1 MHRPPVSGLPR
12 NACGTGTLH
21 RPCDWAFHAAM
32 SGEPMSGIDLAW
44 LRMERATN
52 PMTIVAVLILGGRV
66 THARLRSLLA
76 ERLLRFERFREL
88 PVHDAL
94 GTHWAPHRE
103 FDLDAHL
110 RRLRLPPRAGQRQ
123 LEQAASKLASA
134 QLDPGRPLWQIHL
147 IERYGK
153 GSALIARFHHCY
165 ADGIAL
171 MRVFLSLTDASPT
184 QTPAHAPAAHATPGN
199 APGGLL
205 SLVAP
210 LTDLLGSAMST
221 VQRAGVGAADLVS
234 ASLRTLAHPDQ
245 AAALARQG
253 AAALRELADIALLPE
268 DPPTPLKRKL
278 GSHKQV
284 AWAQSLSFLEVKTV
298 AAALDCTINDVLLAS
313 VAGAL
318 GAHLAGRGL
327 RIDGLTIRALVPVN
341 LRSATEQPQ
350 LGNQFGLVFA
360 NLPLGERNPLA
371 RVYAVHQDMQRLKRS
386 SQALVAL
393 WLLTAMGL
401 LPGVIEER
409 AIELFTA
416 KGSVVVSNVPG
427 PREPLY
433 LAGARISQQFFWV
446 PQAGDIGVGV
456 SLLTYDGRVHFG
468 LIADRNL
475 IPEPADVARGFV
487 AEFERLLLCTLAGPL
502 GTRAS

>member
-1 MHRPPVSGLPR
+1 
-12 NACGTGTLH
+12 
-21 RPCDWAFHAAM
+21 M

-52 PMTIVAVLILGGRV
+52 PMTIVAVLILDGRV
-66 THARLRSLLA
+66 TRARMRALLA
-76 ERLLRFERFREL
+76 DRLLRFERFREL
-88 PVHDAL
+88 PVSDAL
-94 GTHWAPHRE
+94 GTRWTQDPH
-103 FDLDAHL
+103 FDLETHL
-110 RRLRLPPRAGQRQ
+110 RSLRLPPRAGQRQ
-123 LEQAASKLASA
+123 LEQAASKLAST
-134 QLDPGRPLWQIHL
+134 QLNPRRPLWQIHL
-147 IERYGK
+147 VERYGK
-153 GSALIARFHHCY
+153 GSAVIARFHHCY

-171 MRVFLSLTDASPT
+171 MRVLLSLTDATPT
-184 QTPAHAPAAHATPGN
+184 PVAARAPTVPATRGN
-199 APGGLL
+199 SQGGLL
-205 SLVAP
+205 SLVSP
-210 LTDLLGSAMST
+210 LTDLVGSAMSA
-221 VQRAGVGAADLVS
+221 VQRTGQGAADLVS
-234 ASLRTLAHPDQ
+234 ASLHTLAHPEQ

-253 AAALRELADIALLPE
+253 ASALRELADITLLPE
-268 DPPTPLKRKL
+268 DPPTPLKGKL

-284 AWAQSLSFLEVKTV
+284 AWAHSLSFTEVKTV
-298 AAALDCTINDVLLAS
+298 AAALDCTINDVLLAG

-318 GAHLAGRGL
+318 GSHLAKRGV
-327 RIDGLTIRALVPVN
+327 RTEGLSIRALVPVN
-341 LRSATEQPQ
+341 LRSAEEQPQ

-360 NLPLGERNPLA
+360 NLPIGERNPLA
-371 RVYAVHQDMQRLKRS
+371 RVYAVHQDMLRLKRS

-433 LAGARISQQFFWV
+433 LAGARIAQQFFWV

-468 LIADRNL
+468 LMADRHL
-475 IPEPADVARGFV
+475 IAEPGDVARRFV
-487 AEFERLLLCTLAGPL
+487 DEFERLLLCTLAGPL
-502 GTRAS
+502 AGKSRAS

>member
-1 MHRPPVSGLPR
+1 
-12 NACGTGTLH
+12 
-21 RPCDWAFHAAM
+21 M

-52 PMTIVAVLILGGRV
+52 PMMIVAVLILDGRV
-66 THARLRSLLA
+66 TRARLRSLLA
-76 ERLLRFERFREL
+76 GRLLRFERFREL

-94 GTHWAPHRE
+94 GTRWAQDPH
-103 FDLDAHL
+103 FDVDRHL
-110 RRLRLPPRAGQRQ
+110 RMLRLPPRAGQRQ
-123 LEQAASKLASA
+123 LEAAASKLAST
-134 QLDPGRPLWQIHL
+134 QLDPHRPLWQIHL

-153 GSALIARFHHCY
+153 GSAIIARFHHCY

-171 MRVFLSLTDASPT
+171 MRVLLSLTDPAPMPVAAP
-184 QTPAHAPAAHATPGN
+184 TPATHPVRGN
-199 APGGLL
+199 SQRGLL
-205 SLVAP
+205 SLMSP
-210 LTDLLGSAMST
+210 LTDLVGSAMSA
-221 VQRAGVGAADLVS
+221 VQRAGQGAADLVS

-253 AAALRELADIALLPE
+253 AAALGELADIALLPE
-268 DPPTPLKRKL
+268 DPPTPLKGKL
-278 GSHKQV
+278 GSHKQA
-284 AWAQSLSFLEVKTV
+284 AWSQPLSFMEVKTV
-298 AAALDCTINDVLLAS
+298 ATALDCTINDVLLAG

-318 GAHLAGRGL
+318 GSHLAQRGVG
-327 RIDGLTIRALVPVN
+327 IDGLTIRALVPVN
-341 LRSATEQPQ
+341 LRLADEEPQ

-360 NLPLGERNPLA
+360 NLPIGERNPLA
-371 RVYAVHQDMQRLKRS
+371 RVYAVHQDMLRLKRS

-401 LPGVIEER
+401 LPGVVEER

-416 KGSVVVSNVPG
+416 KASVVVSNVPG

-446 PQAGDIGVGV
+446 PQAGAIGVGI
-456 SLLTYDGRVHFG
+456 SLLTYGGRVHFG

-475 IPEPADVARGFV
+475 IPDPHDVARRFSD
-487 AEFERLLLCTLAGPL
+487 EFERLLLCTLAGSL
-502 GTRAS
+502 GARAS

>member
-1 MHRPPVSGLPR
+1 M
-12 NACGTGTLH
+12 T
-21 RPCDWAFHAAM
+21 
-32 SGEPMSGIDLAW
+32 GIDLAW

-52 PMTIVAVLILGGRV
+52 PMTIVAVLILEGRV
-66 THARLRSLLA
+66 TYARLRSVLA

-94 GTHWAPHRE
+94 GTRWVSDPQ
-103 FDLDAHL
+103 FDLDTHL
-110 RRLRLPPRAGQRQ
+110 RRLRLPPRAGQKQ

-134 QLDPGRPLWQIHL
+134 QLSPRHPLWQIHL
-147 IERYGK
+147 VERYGK
-153 GSALIARFHHCY
+153 GSAVIVRFHHCY

-171 MRVFLSLTDASPT
+171 MRVLLSLTDAGPVAVAAPAPT
-184 QTPAHAPAAHATPGN
+184 AHAVRAN
-199 APGGLL
+199 SQGGLL
-205 SLVAP
+205 SLVSP
-210 LTDLLGSAMST
+210 LTDLIGSAMSAA
-221 VQRAGVGAADLVS
+221 QRAGTGAADLVS

-268 DPPTPLKRKL
+268 DPPTPLKRTL

-284 AWAQSLSFLEVKTV
+284 AWSPPLSFMEVKTV
-298 AAALDCTINDVLLAS
+298 AAALDCTINDVLLAG

-318 GAHLAGRGL
+318 GSHLAARGVN
-327 RIDGLTIRALVPVN
+327 IDGLTIRALVPVN
-341 LRSATEQPQ
+341 LRPVEEQPQ

-360 NLPLGERNPLA
+360 NLPVGERNPLA
-371 RVYAVHQDMQRLKRS
+371 RVYSVHQDMQRLKRS

-427 PREPLY
+427 PRQPLY
-433 LAGARISQQFFWV
+433 LAGARIVQQFFWV
-446 PQAGDIGVGV
+446 PQAGDIGVGI

-475 IPEPADVARGFV
+475 IADPRDVVHRFND
-487 AEFERLLLCTLAGPL
+487 EFERLLLCTLAGPL
-502 GTRAS
+502 AGKSHAF

>member
-1 MHRPPVSGLPR
+1 
-12 NACGTGTLH
+12 
-21 RPCDWAFHAAM
+21 M

-52 PMTIVAVLILGGRV
+52 PMTIVAVLILDGRV
-66 THARLRSLLA
+66 PCARLRSLLA
-76 ERLLRFERFREL
+76 QRLLRFERFRQL

-94 GTHWAPHRE
+94 GTRWMPDPH
-103 FDLDAHL
+103 FDLDTHL
-110 RRLRLPPRAGQRQ
+110 RLLRLPPRAGQRE
-123 LEQAASKLASA
+123 LEQAAGKLASA
-134 QLDPGRPLWQIHL
+134 RLNPRHPLWQIHL

-153 GSALIARFHHCY
+153 GSAVIARFHHCY

-171 MRVFLSLTDASPT
+171 MRVLLSLTDPT
-184 QTPAHAPAAHATPGN
+184 PEAMAAPAAAPEAARGN
-199 APGGLL
+199 SHGGLL
-205 SLVAP
+205 SLVSP
-210 LTDLLGSAMST
+210 LTDLVGSAMSA
-221 VQRAGVGAADLVS
+221 VQRAGSGATDLIG
-234 ASLRTLAHPDQ
+234 ASLRTLAHPEQ

-253 AAALRELADIALLPE
+253 AAALRELSDIALLPE

-278 GSHKQV
+278 GSRKHV
-284 AWAQSLSFLEVKTV
+284 AWSQPLSFMEVKTV
-298 AAALDCTINDVLLAS
+298 AAALGCTINDVLLAS

-318 GAHLAGRGL
+318 GAHLANRGVS
-327 RIDGLTIRALVPVN
+327 IDGLTIRALVPVN
-341 LRSATEQPQ
+341 LRPPDEQPQ

-360 NLPLGERNPLA
+360 NLPIGERNPLA

-433 LAGARISQQFFWV
+433 LAGARIAQQFFWV

-468 LIADRNL
+468 LIADRHL
-475 IPEPADVARGFV
+475 IAEPGDVARRFA
-487 AEFERLLLCTLAGPL
+487 AEFEKLLLCTVAGPL
-502 GTRAS
+502 GVRAS

>member
-1 MHRPPVSGLPR
+1 
-12 NACGTGTLH
+12 
-21 RPCDWAFHAAM
+21 M

-52 PMTIVAVLILGGRV
+52 PMTIVAVLILEGRV
-66 THARLRSLLA
+66 KHVQLRSLLA
-76 ERLLRFERFREL
+76 ERLLRFDRFREL

-94 GTHWAPHRE
+94 GTRWARDQH
-103 FDLDAHL
+103 FDLDVHL
-110 RRLRLPPRAGQRQ
+110 RVLRLPPRAGQRQ

-134 QLDPGRPLWQIHL
+134 QLNPRHPLWQIHL

-171 MRVFLSLTDASPT
+171 MRVLLSLAD
-184 QTPAHAPAAHATPGN
+184 ATPVPVAAAASTAQATRGN
-199 APGGLL
+199 SHDGLL
-205 SLVAP
+205 SLVSP
-210 LTDLLGSAMST
+210 LTNLIGSAMSA
-221 VQRAGVGAADLVS
+221 VQRAGQGTADLVS

-253 AAALRELADIALLPE
+253 ATALREFADIALLPE
-268 DPPTPLKRKL
+268 DPPTPLKGKL

-284 AWAQSLSFLEVKTV
+284 AWAQPLSFMEVRAV
-298 AAALDCTINDVLLAS
+298 AHALDCTINDVLLAS

-318 GAHLAGRGL
+318 GSHLAKRGVST
-327 RIDGLTIRALVPVN
+327 DGLTIRALVPVN
-341 LRSATEQPQ
+341 LRPADEQPQ

-360 NLPLGERNPLA
+360 NLPIGERNPLA
-371 RVYAVHQDMQRLKRS
+371 RVYAVHQDMQRLKQS

-401 LPGVIEER
+401 LPGVVEER

-433 LAGARISQQFFWV
+433 LAGARIAQQFFWV
-446 PQAGDIGVGV
+446 PQAGDIGVGI
-456 SLLTYDGRVHFG
+456 SLLTYDGSVHFG

-475 IPEPADVARGFV
+475 ISDPSDVARRFV
-487 AEFERLLLCTLAGPL
+487 NEFERLLLHTLAGPL
-502 GTRAS
+502 GARAS

>member
-1 MHRPPVSGLPR
+1 
-12 NACGTGTLH
+12 
-21 RPCDWAFHAAM
+21 M

-52 PMTIVAVLILGGRV
+52 PMTIVAVLILDGRV
-66 THARLRSLLA
+66 TQARLRSLLA
-76 ERLLRFERFREL
+76 ERLLRFERFRER

-94 GTHWAPHRE
+94 GTRWMTDRQ
-103 FDLDAHL
+103 FDLDRHL
-110 RRLRLPPRAGQRQ
+110 RLLRLPSRAGRRQ
-123 LEQAASKLASA
+123 LEQAASKLASR
-134 QLDPGRPLWQIHL
+134 QLNPRHPLWQIHL

-153 GSALIARFHHCY
+153 GSAVIARFHHCY

-171 MRVFLSLTDASPT
+171 MRVLLSLTDTTSVPLGPHT
-184 QTPAHAPAAHATPGN
+184 QRPQTIRGN
-199 APGGLL
+199 AQGGGLL
-205 SLVAP
+205 SLVSP
-210 LTDLLGSAMST
+210 LTDVVGSAMSA
-221 VQRAGVGAADLVS
+221 VQRAGQGAADLVS

-245 AAALARQG
+245 AATLAREG

-278 GSHKQV
+278 GCHKQV
-284 AWAQSLSFLEVKTV
+284 AWAQPLSFLEVKTV

-318 GAHLAGRGL
+318 GSHLAERGID
-327 RIDGLTIRALVPVN
+327 IDGLTIRALVPVN
-341 LRSATEQPQ
+341 LRPAEEQPQ

-360 NLPLGERNPLA
+360 NLPIGVRNPLA

-393 WLLTAMGL
+393 WLLTALGL
-401 LPGVIEER
+401 LPGVVEER

-427 PREPLY
+427 PREALY
-433 LAGARISQQFFWV
+433 LAGARIAQQFFWV
-446 PQAGDIGVGV
+446 PQAGDIGVGI

-468 LIADRNL
+468 LIADSRL
-475 IPEPADVARGFV
+475 IAEPGDVARHFV
-487 AEFERLLLCTLAGPL
+487 MEFEQLLLCTLAGMRSP
-502 GTRAS
+502 

>member
-1 MHRPPVSGLPR
+1 
-12 NACGTGTLH
+12 
-21 RPCDWAFHAAM
+21 M

-52 PMTIVAVLILGGRV
+52 PMTIVAVLILDGRV
-66 THARLRSLLA
+66 TRPRLRALLA

-94 GTHWAPHRE
+94 GTRWTRDPH
-103 FDLDAHL
+103 FDLDTQL
-110 RRLRLPPRAGQRQ
+110 RTLRLPPRAGRRE

-134 QLDPGRPLWQIHL
+134 QLNPRHPLWQIHL

-153 GSALIARFHHCY
+153 GSAVIARFHHCY

-171 MRVFLSLTDASPT
+171 MRVLLSLTDTTPVAAPLPAPT
-184 QTPAHAPAAHATPGN
+184 IHATRGN
-199 APGGLL
+199 SQSSLL
-205 SLVAP
+205 SLVSP
-210 LTDLLGSAMST
+210 LTDLVGSAMT
-221 VQRAGVGAADLVS
+221 AVQRTGQGAADLVS
-234 ASLRTLAHPDQ
+234 ASLRTLAHPEQ

-268 DPPTPLKRKL
+268 DPRTPLKGKL
-278 GSHKQV
+278 GSRKQV
-284 AWAQSLSFLEVKTV
+284 AWSQSLSFMEVKTV
-298 AAALDCTINDVLLAS
+298 AAALDCTINDVLLAG

-318 GAHLAGRGL
+318 GSHLAERGVST
-327 RIDGLTIRALVPVN
+327 DGLTIRALVPVN
-341 LRSATEQPQ
+341 LRPAEEQPQ

-360 NLPLGERNPLA
+360 NLPIGERNPLA
-371 RVYAVHQDMQRLKRS
+371 RVYAVHQDMLRLKRS
-386 SQALVAL
+386 SQALIAL
-393 WLLTAMGL
+393 WLLTAMGM

-416 KGSVVVSNVPG
+416 KGSLVVSNVPG

-433 LAGARISQQFFWV
+433 LAGARITQQFFWV

-468 LIADRNL
+468 LIADSHL
-475 IPEPADVARGFV
+475 IAEPADVARRFGE
-487 AEFERLLLCTLAGPL
+487 EFERLLLCTLTGSL
-502 GTRAS
+502 GAHA

>member
-1 MHRPPVSGLPR
+1 
-12 NACGTGTLH
+12 
-21 RPCDWAFHAAM
+21 M

-52 PMTIVAVLILGGRV
+52 PMTIVAVLILDGRV
-66 THARLRSLLA
+66 THVRLRSLLT

-94 GTHWAPHRE
+94 GTHWA
-103 FDLDAHL
+103 LDPQFRLDTHL
-110 RRLRLPPRAGQRQ
+110 RLLRLPPRAGQRQ
-123 LEQAASKLASA
+123 LEHAAGKLASS
-134 QLDPGRPLWQIHL
+134 QLDPRHPLWQIHL
-147 IERYGK
+147 VERYGK
-153 GSALIARFHHCY
+153 GSAVIARFHHCY

-171 MRVFLSLTDASPT
+171 MRVLLSLTDATPT
-184 QTPAHAPAAHATPGN
+184 KVAVHAPTADATRGN
-199 APGGLL
+199 SHNDLL
-205 SLVAP
+205 SLVSP
-210 LTDLLGSAMST
+210 LTNLVGSAMSAA
-221 VQRAGVGAADLVS
+221 QRAGQGAADLVG
-234 ASLRTLAHPDQ
+234 ASLRTLAHPEQ

-253 AAALRELADIALLPE
+253 AAALREFADIALLPE

-278 GSHKQV
+278 GKHKQV
-284 AWAQSLSFLEVKTV
+284 AWSQSLSFTEVKTV
-298 AAALDCTINDVLLAS
+298 ATALDCTINDVLLAG

-318 GAHLAGRGL
+318 GSHLAQRGV
-327 RIDGLTIRALVPVN
+327 RTDALTIRALVPVN
-341 LRSATEQPQ
+341 LRPVEDEPQ

-360 NLPLGERNPLA
+360 NLPIGERNPLA
-371 RVYAVHQDMQRLKRS
+371 RVYAVHQDMLRLKRS

-409 AIELFTA
+409 AIDLFTA

-433 LAGARISQQFFWV
+433 LAGARIAQQFFWV

-468 LIADRNL
+468 LIADRHL
-475 IPEPADVARGFV
+475 IADPGDVTRRFV
-487 AEFERLLLCTLAGPL
+487 EEFERLLLCTLAGPL
-502 GTRAS
+502 GARAS

>member
-1 MHRPPVSGLPR
+1 
-12 NACGTGTLH
+12 
-21 RPCDWAFHAAM
+21 M

-52 PMTIVAVLILGGRV
+52 PMTIVAVLILDGRV
-66 THARLRSLLA
+66 TRARLRSLLA
-76 ERLLRFERFREL
+76 ERLLRFARFREL

-94 GTHWAPHRE
+94 GTHWMTDPQ
-103 FDLDAHL
+103 FDLDTHL
-110 RRLRLPPRAGQRQ
+110 HSLRLPPRAGQAQ
-123 LEQAASKLASA
+123 LEQAASKLASTR
-134 QLDPGRPLWQIHL
+134 LSPRHPLWQIHL
-147 IERYGK
+147 VEHYGK

-171 MRVFLSLTDASPT
+171 MRVLLSLTDA
-184 QTPAHAPAAHATPGN
+184 TPAYAPATAPKPTSGNSHA
-199 APGGLL
+199 GGLL
-205 SLVAP
+205 SLVSP
-210 LTDLLGSAMST
+210 LTDLVGSAMSAM
-221 VQRAGVGAADLVS
+221 QRAGQGAADLVG

-268 DPPTPLKRKL
+268 DPPTPLKAKL

-284 AWAQSLSFLEVKTV
+284 AWSQPLSFMEVKTV
-298 AAALDCTINDVLLAS
+298 ANALDCTINDVLLAS

-318 GAHLAGRGL
+318 GSHLAARGANT
-327 RIDGLTIRALVPVN
+327 DGLTIRALVPVN
-341 LRSATEQPQ
+341 LRPAEEQPQ

-360 NLPLGERNPLA
+360 NLPIGDHNPLA

-433 LAGARISQQFFWV
+433 LAGARITQQFFWV
-446 PQAGDIGVGV
+446 PQAGDIGVGI
-456 SLLTYDGRVHFG
+456 SLLTYDGKVHFG
-468 LIADRNL
+468 LTADRHL
-475 IPEPADVARGFV
+475 IAEPGDVARRFV
-487 AEFERLLLCTLAGPL
+487 DEFERLLLCTLAGPL
-502 GTRAS
+502 GLRAS

>member
-1 MHRPPVSGLPR
+1 MRG
-12 NACGTGTLH
+12 
-21 RPCDWAFHAAM
+21 M
-32 SGEPMSGIDLAW
+32 SGTPMSGIDLAW

-52 PMTIVAVLILGGRV
+52 PMTIVAVLILDGRV
-66 THARLRSLLA
+66 THRQLRSLLA
-76 ERLLRFERFREL
+76 ARLLRFERFREL

-94 GTHWAPHRE
+94 GTHWMIDPQ
-103 FDLDAHL
+103 FDLDTHL

-123 LEQAASKLASA
+123 LEQAASKLASS
-134 QLDPGRPLWQIHL
+134 QLNPHHPLWQMHL

-171 MRVFLSLTDASPT
+171 MRVLLSLTDATPVPVAGSPSMP
-184 QTPAHAPAAHATPGN
+184 QAVGGN
-199 APGGLL
+199 SQGGLL
-205 SLVAP
+205 SLVSP
-210 LTDLLGSAMST
+210 LTDLLGSAMSA
-221 VQRAGVGAADLVS
+221 VQRAGQGATDLVG

-253 AAALRELADIALLPE
+253 AAALRELANIALLPE
-268 DPPTPLKRKL
+268 DPPTPLRGKL
-278 GSHKQV
+278 GSCKQV
-284 AWAQSLSFLEVKTV
+284 AWSQPLSFIEVKTV
-298 AAALDCTINDVLLAS
+298 AAVLDCTINDVLLAG

-318 GAHLAGRGL
+318 GSHLAARGVS
-327 RIDGLTIRALVPVN
+327 IDGLTIRALVPVN
-341 LRSATEQPQ
+341 LRPADEQPQ

-360 NLPLGERNPLA
+360 NLPIGERNPLA
-371 RVYAVHQDMQRLKRS
+371 RLYAVHQDMQRLKHS
-386 SQALVAL
+386 SQALVAM

-433 LAGARISQQFFWV
+433 LAGARIAQQFFWV
-446 PQAGDIGVGV
+446 PQAGDIGVGI
-456 SLLTYDGRVHFG
+456 SLLTYDGAVHFG
-468 LIADRNL
+468 LTADRRL
-475 IPEPADVARGFV
+475 IAEPRDVARRFV
-487 AEFERLLLCTLAGPL
+487 EEFERLLLCTLAGPL
-502 GTRAS
+502 AGKSNVF

>member
-1 MHRPPVSGLPR
+1 
-12 NACGTGTLH
+12 
-21 RPCDWAFHAAM
+21 M

-52 PMTIVAVLILGGRV
+52 PMTIVAVLILEGRV
-66 THARLRSLLA
+66 TQSRLRALLA

-88 PVHDAL
+88 PVHDPL
-94 GTHWAPHRE
+94 GTRWITDAQ
-103 FDLDAHL
+103 FNLDTHL

-123 LEQAASKLASA
+123 LEQAAGKLAST
-134 QLDPGRPLWQIHL
+134 QLNPRHPLWQIHL
-147 IERYGK
+147 VERYGK

-171 MRVFLSLTDASPT
+171 MRVLLSLTDA
-184 QTPAHAPAAHATPGN
+184 TPVPVVSRAPMPQMERGN
-199 APGGLL
+199 SQGGLL
-205 SLVAP
+205 SLVSP
-210 LTDLLGSAMST
+210 PTDLFGSALWAA
-221 VQRAGVGAADLVS
+221 QRAGQGAADLVG
-234 ASLRTLAHPDQ
+234 ATLRTLAHPDQ
-245 AAALARQG
+245 AAALAQQG

-278 GSHKQV
+278 GAHKQV
-284 AWAQSLSFLEVKTV
+284 AWSQSLSFMEVKTV

-318 GAHLAGRGL
+318 GSHLAARGVNT
-327 RIDGLTIRALVPVN
+327 DGLTIRALVPVN
-341 LRSATEQPQ
+341 LRPAEQRPPQ

-360 NLPLGERNPLA
+360 NLPVGERNPLA
-371 RVYAVHQDMQRLKRS
+371 RLYAVHQDMQRLKHS
-386 SQALVAL
+386 SQPLVAL

-401 LPGVIEER
+401 LPGVIEEH

-433 LAGARISQQFFWV
+433 LAGARIAQQFFWV
-446 PQAGDIGVGV
+446 PQAGDIGVGISV
-456 SLLTYDGRVHFG
+456 LTYDGRVHFG
-468 LIADRNL
+468 LIADRHL
-475 IPEPADVARGFV
+475 IAEPGDVARRFV
-487 AEFERLLLCTLAGPL
+487 SEFERLLLCTLAGQL
-502 GTRAS
+502 GVRAS

>member
-1 MHRPPVSGLPR
+1 MALMEVRG
-12 NACGTGTLH
+12 
-21 RPCDWAFHAAM
+21 M

-44 LRMERATN
+44 LRMERPTN
-52 PMTIVAVLILGGRV
+52 PMTIVAVLILEGRV
-66 THARLRSLLA
+66 TYARLRSVLA
-76 ERLLRFERFREL
+76 GRLLRFERFREL
-88 PVHDAL
+88 PAHDVL
-94 GTHWAPHRE
+94 GTRWVTDPQ
-103 FDLDAHL
+103 FQLDRHL
-110 RRLRLPPRAGQRQ
+110 RRLRLPPRAGQKQ
-123 LEQAASKLASA
+123 LELAAGKLAST
-134 QLDPGRPLWQIHL
+134 QLNPRHPLWQLHL
-147 IERYGK
+147 IERYGR
-153 GSALIARFHHCY
+153 GSAVIARFHHCY

-171 MRVFLSLTDASPT
+171 MRVLLSLTDVSPVSIAAPAPT
-184 QTPAHAPAAHATPGN
+184 AHAARSNPHSD
-199 APGGLL
+199 LF
-205 SLVAP
+205 SLVSP
-210 LTDLLGSAMST
+210 LTDLVGSALSA
-221 VQRAGVGAADLVS
+221 VQRAGTGAADLVS
-234 ASLRTLAHPDQ
+234 ASLRTLAHPEQ

-253 AAALRELADIALLPE
+253 AAALREFADIALLPE

-278 GSHKQV
+278 GPHKQV
-284 AWAQSLSFLEVKTV
+284 AWSPPLSFMEVKTV

-318 GAHLAGRGL
+318 GSHLAERGVS
-327 RIDGLTIRALVPVN
+327 IDGLTIRALVPVN
-341 LRSATEQPQ
+341 LRPVEEQPQ

-360 NLPLGERNPLA
+360 NLPIGERNPLA

-401 LPGVIEER
+401 LPGMIEER

-433 LAGARISQQFFWV
+433 LAGARIAQQFFWV
-446 PQAGDIGVGV
+446 PQAGDIGVGI

-475 IPEPADVARGFV
+475 IADPSDVAHRFND
-487 AEFERLLLCTLAGPL
+487 EFERLLLCTLAGPL
-502 GTRAS
+502 AGKSHAS

>member
-1 MHRPPVSGLPR
+1 
-12 NACGTGTLH
+12 
-21 RPCDWAFHAAM
+21 
-32 SGEPMSGIDLAW
+32 
-44 LRMERATN
+44 
-52 PMTIVAVLILGGRV
+52 V

-76 ERLLRFERFREL
+76 GRLLRFERFREL

-94 GTHWAPHRE
+94 GTRWKPDPQ
-103 FDLDAHL
+103 FDLDTHL
-110 RRLRLPPRAGQRQ
+110 RRLRLPPRAGQKQ
-123 LEQAASKLASA
+123 LEQAASKLASM
-134 QLDPGRPLWQIHL
+134 QLNPRHPLWQLHL

-153 GSALIARFHHCY
+153 GSAVIARFHHCY

-171 MRVFLSLTDASPT
+171 MRVLLSLTDVSPVSVAAPAPT
-184 QTPAHAPAAHATPGN
+184 AHAVRAN
-199 APGGLL
+199 SQNGLL
-205 SLVAP
+205 SLVSP
-210 LTDLLGSAMST
+210 LTDLVGSAMSA

-234 ASLRTLAHPDQ
+234 MSLRTLAHPDQ

-253 AAALRELADIALLPE
+253 AAALREFADIALLPE

-284 AWAQSLSFLEVKTV
+284 AWSPPLSFMEVKTV

-318 GAHLAGRGL
+318 GSHLAERGVS
-327 RIDGLTIRALVPVN
+327 IDGLTIRALVPVN
-341 LRSATEQPQ
+341 LRPVEEQPQ

-360 NLPLGERNPLA
+360 NLPIGERNPLA

-386 SQALVAL
+386 SQALLAL

-433 LAGARISQQFFWV
+433 LAGARIAQQFFWV
-446 PQAGDIGVGV
+446 PQAGDIGVGI

-475 IPEPADVARGFV
+475 IADPSDVARRFND
-487 AEFERLLLCTLAGPL
+487 EFERLLLCTLAGPL
-502 GTRAS
+502 AGKSHAS

>member
-1 MHRPPVSGLPR
+1 
-12 NACGTGTLH
+12 
-21 RPCDWAFHAAM
+21 M

-52 PMTIVAVLILGGRV
+52 PMTIVAVLILDGRV
-66 THARLRSLLA
+66 TQKRLRSLLA
-76 ERLLRFERFREL
+76 GRLLRFERFREL

-94 GTHWAPHRE
+94 GTRWQPDPH
-103 FDLDAHL
+103 FDLDTHL
-110 RRLRLPPRAGQRQ
+110 RCLRLPPRAGQSQ

-134 QLDPGRPLWQIHL
+134 QLNPRHPLWQIHL
-147 IERYGK
+147 VERYGK
-153 GSALIARFHHCY
+153 GSAVIARFHHCY

-171 MRVFLSLTDASPT
+171 MRVLLSLTDA
-184 QTPAHAPAAHATPGN
+184 TPALATAAAAAPMPARSNSHD
-199 APGGLL
+199 GLF
-205 SLVAP
+205 SLISP
-210 LTDLLGSAMST
+210 LTNLVGSALSAA
-221 VQRAGVGAADLVS
+221 QRAGQGTADLVS
-234 ASLRTLAHPDQ
+234 ASLHTLAHPDQ

-253 AAALRELADIALLPE
+253 AAALRELADITLLPE
-268 DPPTPLKRKL
+268 DPPTPLKGKL
-278 GSHKQV
+278 GSRKQV
-284 AWAQSLSFLEVKTV
+284 AWSQPLSFMEVKTI
-298 AAALDCTINDVLLAS
+298 ATALDCTINDVLLAS

-318 GAHLAGRGL
+318 GSHLAERGVSTN
-327 RIDGLTIRALVPVN
+327 GLTIRALVPVN
-341 LRSATEQPQ
+341 LRAAEEQPQ

-360 NLPLGERNPLA
+360 NLPIGERNPLA

-433 LAGARISQQFFWV
+433 LAGARIAQQYFWV
-446 PQAGDIGVGV
+446 PQAGDIGVGI
-456 SLLTYDGRVHFG
+456 SLLTYDGLVHFG
-468 LIADRNL
+468 LTADRNL
-475 IPEPADVARGFV
+475 IPEPRDVARRFV
-487 AEFERLLLCTLAGPL
+487 EEFERLLLCTLTGPL
-502 GTRAS
+502 GAAAS